1 MIDLAIAYISAYGN
15 TEEVK
20 NDAANIYAANYA
32 EYLEIW
38 EAVKNL

>member
-1 MIDLAIAYISAYGN
+1 MIELATAYVSTHGN

-20 NDAANIYAANYA
+20 NDAANIYASNYE
-32 EYLEIW
+32 EYLKIW

>member
-1 MIDLAIAYISAYGN
+1 MIELAIEYVIAHGN
-15 TEEVK
+15 AEAVK